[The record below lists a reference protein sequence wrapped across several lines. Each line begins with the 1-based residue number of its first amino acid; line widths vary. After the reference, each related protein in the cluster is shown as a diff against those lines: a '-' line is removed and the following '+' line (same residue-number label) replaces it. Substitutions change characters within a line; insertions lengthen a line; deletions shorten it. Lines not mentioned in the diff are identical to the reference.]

1 MRTFSFLS
9 HFSLNKFANFFAD
22 YLISKHV
29 SYVIDLYHH
38 IKEMKGEGSQRPQNQ
53 YILGEPWTSV
63 GIVLRC
69 IPMTAVSQCQVLQI
83 WKFREYILDQSQGNS
98 VFNTQSLQPSLQ
110 YIYQVKKL
118 IYWNKLSFLIPISMQ
133 PEIWY
138 FIIRQL
144 KYKILSLWLL
154 RFFELLKNPQFF

>member
-1 MRTFSFLS
+1 M
-9 HFSLNKFANFFAD
+9 
-22 YLISKHV
+22 
-29 SYVIDLYHH
+29 DLYHN
-38 IKEMKGEGSQRPQNQ
+38 KEMKGGSQRPQNQ
-53 YILGEPWTSV
+53 YILGKLWTSV

-118 IYWNKLSFLIPISMQ
+118 I
-133 PEIWY
+133 
-138 FIIRQL
+138 
-144 KYKILSLWLL
+144 
-154 RFFELLKNPQFF
+154 

>member
-1 MRTFSFLS
+1 
-9 HFSLNKFANFFAD
+9 
-22 YLISKHV
+22 
-29 SYVIDLYHH
+29 
-38 IKEMKGEGSQRPQNQ
+38 MKGEGSQRPQNQ
-53 YILGEPWTSV
+53 YILGKLRTSV

-118 IYWNKLSFLIPISMQ
+118 I
-133 PEIWY
+133 
-138 FIIRQL
+138 
-144 KYKILSLWLL
+144 
-154 RFFELLKNPQFF
+154 

>member
-1 MRTFSFLS
+1 MLLFGKPKTQGSRLHVLKGNLHMFSFCKYFCVFEFVGIRAFLNCVRTFSFLS

-53 YILGEPWTSV
+53 YILGKLRTSV

-118 IYWNKLSFLIPISMQ
+118 I
-133 PEIWY
+133 
-138 FIIRQL
+138 
-144 KYKILSLWLL
+144 
-154 RFFELLKNPQFF
+154 